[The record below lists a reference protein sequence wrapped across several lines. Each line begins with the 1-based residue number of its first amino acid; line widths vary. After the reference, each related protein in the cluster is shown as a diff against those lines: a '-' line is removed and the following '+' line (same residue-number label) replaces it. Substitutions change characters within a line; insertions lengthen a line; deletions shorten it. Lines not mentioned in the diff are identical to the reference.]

1 MGTLVQRLGAL
12 WRGELPLEI
21 AFWHYAIYY
30 GLILNLAAATL
41 WVVLLLNDAPIA
53 LVVAVHLVP
62 LPYSVLTVFGV
73 WRSAGRQQG
82 RRNFATFTR
91 MGVVAWFCFWLAV

>member
-12 WRGELPLEI
+12 WRGDLPLEI

-41 WVVLLLNDAPIA
+41 WVFLLLNDAPIA
-53 LVVAVHLVP
+53 LVVAAHLVP

-73 WRSAGRQQG
+73 WRSAGRYQG
-82 RRNFATFTR
+82 RRRFASFTR
-91 MGVVAWFCFWLAV
+91 VGVLAWFCLWLAV